1 MSLGS
6 TEAVIEQATNKHDD
20 PTYTVINQ
28 HFRFL
33 HKLLVEW
40 IQTPF
45 DELETAFQHWVRR
58 VQRHKEPWRIVVGP
72 FGAAACYLKAL
83 GWEAVSLT
91 QWKAEG
97 ETFHLLDRASLH
109 RLSRKLKQACD
120 QWRWDALAQCEGG
133 HTLQKGIEWQAPR
146 RALKKTPSKLHRNAL
161 VAVWQGAIRHGKG
174 AVCTRC
180 NQEATL
186 SHVLWECSWW
196 QDHHP
201 EPQDFAMLRGKYPDP
216 SLWLRGL
223 GPPHVR
229 PVTYR
234 QRLVEEGIF
243 QQQLV
248 EDPSV
253 LYATDG
259 SPGASQDERFQVLTW
274 GVVAFRKTDHDIEV
288 LGRATGPVQGEQTVF
303 RAEAA
308 ALLYVARK
316 TKGDVDVT
324 LDCQGVLK
332 CLRRAPGWKS
342 EDILQPLREHK
353 DRLQLTW
360 ISSHLLLDTFCE
372 KFGPQ
377 NWWRWKA
384 NQLVD
389 ELVQKAANQQRDH
402 NWEQKVI
409 IQDEVVLR
417 VNAFLADR
425 VQKLFRYGTGE
436 GPLVSFPEKTEVQG
450 QPN

>member
-1 MSLGS
+1 
-6 TEAVIEQATNKHDD
+6 
-20 PTYTVINQ
+20 
-28 HFRFL
+28 
-33 HKLLVEW
+33 
-40 IQTPF
+40 
-45 DELETAFQHWVRR
+45 
-58 VQRHKEPWRIVVGP
+58 
-72 FGAAACYLKAL
+72 
-83 GWEAVSLT
+83 
-91 QWKAEG
+91 
-97 ETFHLLDRASLH
+97 
-109 RLSRKLKQACD
+109 
-120 QWRWDALAQCEGG
+120 
-133 HTLQKGIEWQAPR
+133 
-146 RALKKTPSKLHRNAL
+146 
-161 VAVWQGAIRHGKG
+161 
-174 AVCTRC
+174 
-180 NQEATL
+180 
-186 SHVLWECSWW
+186 
-196 QDHHP
+196 
-201 EPQDFAMLRGKYPDP
+201 MLRGKYPDP

-229 PVTYR
+229 PVTYQ

-259 SPGASQDERFQVLTW
+259 SPGASQDARFQVLTW

-342 EDILQPLREHK
+342 EDIFQPLREHK

-360 ISSHLLLDTFCE
+360 INSHLLLEKFCE

-384 NQLVD
+384 RNTSRSDRSL
-389 ELVQKAANQQRDH
+389 LLWCK
-402 NWEQKVI
+402 KVAVP
-409 IQDEVVLR
+409 QPSTKLPETT
-417 VNAFLADR
+417 LALT
-425 VQKLFRYGTGE
+425 VCCSL
-436 GPLVSFPEKTEVQG
+436 G
-450 QPN
+450 QTFACADFD